1 MTDLMKTVGE
11 YMTPETVDMIAGRI
25 GARESNV
32 REGLGA
38 AVPLLINALARN
50 GQSER
55 GAASIT
61 GALRQDHD
69 GSLLGQIGEFIRG
82 NVSGRQADGVGILE
96 HVLGG
101 RRATVERGVSKTSGL
116 DMAQVARLLPIVAP
130 IVMNALGKIREERNL
145 DTPEVQSLLEQ
156 EARTTENELG
166 SFARLIDR
174 DNDGSITDELIGFG
188 SQLFSRFG
196 GR

>member
-1 MTDLMKTVGE
+1 MTDLMKTVGA
-11 YMTPETVDMIAGRI
+11 YMTPETIDMIAGRI
-25 GARESNV
+25 GARDSNV
-32 REGLGA
+32 REALGA
-38 AVPLLINALARN
+38 AVPLLVNALARN
-50 GQSER
+50 GQTER

-101 RRATVERGVSKTSGL
+101 RRATVERGVSQTSGL

-145 DTPEVQSLLEQ
+145 DTPEVQNLLEQ
-156 EARTTENELG
+156 EAQTTESELG
-166 SFARLIDR
+166 GFARLIDR
-174 DNDGSITDELIGFG
+174 DNDGSITDELVGFG

-196 GR
+196 AR